1 MLRSK
6 IDIEFDRGQ
15 GHHIKT
21 KLNEKVHLTA
31 AAILRRKKKKGGV
44 GLSII
49 CIQQILMCPALLATE
64 THLCNLHL
72 VL

>member
-21 KLNEKVHLTA
+21 KLNENIFKESSKYVKLCM
-31 AAILRRKKKKGGV
+31 LP
-44 GLSII
+44 SSE
-49 CIQQILMCPALLATE
+49 LAW
-64 THLCNLHL
+64 CKNKA
-72 VL
+72 